1 MIVHVRQLL
10 FFLLF
15 TAILGAAQ
23 IEQMQ
28 IETIEVVPHVPD
40 PQLFEPGSVTSRIKT
55 TQGDVFIQTQFDQDL
70 KNLAKEFDRVEPSF
84 DIVCDKLKL
93 TLEVWTKPMIRS
105 INWEGNCNMET
116 SKLKS
121 ELGISICSVFDRLTF
136 NKAFHKL
143 KALYVKNGYFEAELD
158 YSIETDCDTNEVD
171 ITITI
176 NEGRSGRI
184 SSLIFHGFCQEEVDE
199 LSEMLTTKQYNL
211 LSFFT
216 GEGNY
221 NEEMMQH
228 DQAQIINYLQNEGYA
243 DATIDVVI
251 VESAYRKNRIEIH
264 ITACK
269 GESYT
274 IGAVTFEGN
283 TLFCDEEIE
292 KCLLIRE
299 GGRFS
304 PEMVRETASRIERL
318 YGRKGYIDSNVA
330 YEPKLELECGSV
342 YSIHYTIEEGEPFC
356 VGMVKVYGNC
366 TTQTNVIL
374 HETLLMPGEKF
385 NTDKLKRTEERLQNI
400 GYFSNVNVYAVRTD
414 NPTCKEGNFRDVH
427 IEVEEKQTGKFG
439 VFFGFSTVE
448 ALFGGVNITE
458 KNFNTAGLC
467 SRLCGG
473 TGQLRGGGEFL
484 STSASIGS
492 KSTTYALSWT
502 KPYFMDSKWAV
513 GFDMDKSTNR
523 LISNDYDIKALGYTL
538 RGNYEINP
546 FLRLGLHYRIR
557 NTRVNLDGSGFKD
570 CELLQATRIHGLISA
585 VGYNLTYDST
595 DRFEMPTRGFRS
607 SLESEL
613 AGVGGDHTFWG
624 IAYLNSY
631 YMPIAENGVLRFR
644 ADLRFLQPFGETD
657 FNDMPLDERLFL
669 GGNNIVRGYKD
680 YKIGPRFEE
689 SGDPKGGIS
698 MQMLSVQYNHF
709 INKRVIGFL
718 FVDSGHLSTK
728 EWNFG
733 HLYTSY
739 GFGAQVKLLDSFPP
753 ITLGLG
759 FPINPKHHNQV
770 KNFFINFGATF

>member
-1 MIVHVRQLL
+1 MTVLIRQVL

-15 TAILGAAQ
+15 TAFLSAAQ

-28 IETIEVVPHVPD
+28 IETIEVIPHVPD
-40 PQLFEPGSVTSRIKT
+40 PQSFDASSVTNRIKT

-84 DIVCDKLKL
+84 DIVGQKLKL

-105 INWEGNCNMET
+105 INWVGNCNMET

-143 KALYVKNGYFEAELD
+143 KTLYVKNGYFEAEFD

-184 SSLIFHGFCQEEVDE
+184 SELIFHGFTQDEVDE
-199 LSEMLTTKQYNL
+199 LVETMATKQYNL

-243 DATIDVVI
+243 DAVVDVVI
-251 VESAYRKNRIEIH
+251 VECAYRKNRIEVH
-264 ITACK
+264 ITAWK
-269 GESYT
+269 GEPYT

-299 GGRFS
+299 GGCFS
-304 PEMVRETASRIERL
+304 PEMVRETANRIERL
-318 YGRKGYIDSNVA
+318 YGRKGYIESNVA

-374 HETLLMPGEKF
+374 HETLLVPGEQF
-385 NTDKLKRTEERLQNI
+385 NTDKLRRTEERLQNI

-414 NPTCKEGNFRDVH
+414 NPTCKGGNFRDVH

-448 ALFGGVNITE
+448 SLFGGVNITE
-458 KNFNTAGLC
+458 KNFNTEGLC
-467 SRLCGG
+467 SRLCGES
-473 TGQLRGGGEFL
+473 GQLRGGGEFL
-484 STSASIGS
+484 SASASIGA

-502 KPYFMDSKWAV
+502 KPYFMDSKWSV
-513 GFDMDKSTNR
+513 GFDIDKSTNR

-546 FLRLGLHYRIR
+546 FLRAGLHYRIR
-557 NTRVNLDGSGFKD
+557 NTRVNLDSDAFDD
-570 CELLQATRIHGLISA
+570 CELYRATRIHGLISA
-585 VGYNLTYDST
+585 VGFSLSYDST
-595 DRFEMPTRGFRS
+595 DRYEMPSRGFRS
-607 SLESEL
+607 SLEGEI

-624 IAYLNSY
+624 MAYLNSY
-631 YMPIAENGVLRFR
+631 YIPVMENGVMRFR
-644 ADLRFLQPFGETD
+644 GDVRFLQPFGETD

-669 GGNNIVRGYKD
+669 GGNNIVRGFKD
-680 YKIGPRFEE
+680 YKIGPRFKV

-698 MQMLSVQYNHF
+698 MQILSMQYNHF

-718 FVDSGHLSTK
+718 FIDSGHLSTK

-733 HLYTSY
+733 RLYTSY

-770 KNFFINFGATF
+770 KNFFVNFGATF